1 MPRILRW
8 LAITPPQAGF
18 KPASTET
25 LRVLATLDD
34 TARAASSLGPW
45 LGTSP
50 SATVL
55 SSLDFGSR
63 RSDASGHRNDPLAG
77 RIADGW
83 GQTPAL
89 NCSSPLWTSAHVGAA
104 RPGAAGNFYIIAAT
118 EFRRRGWPEGA
129 NEWH

>member
-45 LGTSP
+45 LGTNP
-50 SATVL
+50 SA
-55 SSLDFGSR
+55 
-63 RSDASGHRNDPLAG
+63 
-77 RIADGW
+77 
-83 GQTPAL
+83 